1 MHNFEQ
7 SLEFGKPRVGLKAQ
21 RTGDNAKE
29 NIKSSIE
36 VLTQENKTMN
46 ERPNRKSDQIVKQV
60 AEKLADDMIKNWSL
74 PAENRDMAISD
85 LSEALQY
92 HEDGYELARELDG
105 NYDPDAALVDIL
117 DQASHLLYSA
127 HADECEKWIVDAG
140 KSGPEVGARVTTNK
154 RQYEE
159 AGEGIVVS
167 NRKDGRSTVSF
178 PKLGH
183 VGHLGKDAARSGKSS
198 QTMGAIIEWEDLNII
213 KDERKPDEG
222 KAVKTQDLA
231 WNFSCP
237 HCGSSKETWFDRSF
251 TMDHEGKE
259 IEPMGNRCE
268 DCGRLVD

>member
-1 MHNFEQ
+1 
-7 SLEFGKPRVGLKAQ
+7 
-21 RTGDNAKE
+21 
-29 NIKSSIE
+29 
-36 VLTQENKTMN
+36 MN

-60 AEKLADDMIKNWSL
+60 AEKLADDMIKNWNL
-74 PAENRDMAISD
+74 PAEDRDMAISD

-105 NYDPDAALVDIL
+105 NYDPDASLVDIL
-117 DQASHLLYSA
+117 DRASHLLYSA
-127 HADECEKWIVDAG
+127 HADECEKWVVESG

-154 RQYEE
+154 RRYEE

-167 NRKDGRSTVSF
+167 NTKDGRSTVSF

-183 VGHLGKDAARSGKSS
+183 VGHLGKDAVRSGKSS

-213 KDERKPDEG
+213 KDEEKPDEG
-222 KAVKTQDLA
+222 EAAKTQDLA
-231 WNFSCP
+231 WNFVCP
-237 HCGSSKETWFDRSF
+237 HCGSSKGTWFDRSF